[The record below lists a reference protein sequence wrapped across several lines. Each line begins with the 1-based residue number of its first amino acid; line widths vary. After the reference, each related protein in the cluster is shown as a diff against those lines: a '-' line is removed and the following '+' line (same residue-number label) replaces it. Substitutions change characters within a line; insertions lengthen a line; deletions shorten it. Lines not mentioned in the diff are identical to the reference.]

1 MSISLPLHTSPSQRN
16 RDSRNYFKNNQTTS
30 PEAINGPVRELTKDP
45 PPIND
50 RLIVGVDFGT
60 TFSG

>member
-1 MSISLPLHTSPSQRN
+1 MSISLPLHPSPSQRN
-16 RDSRNYFKNNQTTS
+16 RKSRDYFTNNSTPS
-30 PEAINGPVRELTKDP
+30 PGTPASALRELAVEP
-45 PPIND
+45 PSIND

>member
-1 MSISLPLHTSPSQRN
+1 MSISLPLHPSPSQRN
-16 RDSRNYFKNNQTTS
+16 RDSRNYFTNNQATS
-30 PEAINGPVRELTKDP
+30 PEALNGPLREFAKEP
-45 PPIND
+45 PSIND